1 MWCLVVC
8 GVGGEK
14 ELTETMEALKAVVQ
28 QGGLSDTDIEV
39 HTADPTAPSART
51 LDEAGWI

>member
-1 MWCLVVC
+1 MFADVVSCVLCVC

-39 HTADPTAPSART
+39 HTA
-51 LDEAGWI
+51 